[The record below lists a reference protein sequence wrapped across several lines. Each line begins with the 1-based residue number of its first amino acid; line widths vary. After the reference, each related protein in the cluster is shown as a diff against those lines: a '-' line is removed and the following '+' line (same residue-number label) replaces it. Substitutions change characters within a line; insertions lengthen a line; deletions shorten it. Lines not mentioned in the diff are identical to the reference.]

1 MMRTASAP
9 DLSFGSEGFVDP
21 GAAHVRRIPQCFR
34 SHRAMAHLVANN
46 PQLFEP
52 RTNRVEDN
60 VAQWYPANRRP
71 TWVNAWQYQKRQLLR
86 DREQAAVARHAA
98 TMSSPDMRMTKTSPE
113 AVWKQMMRP
122 PAGSRVP
129 SGSFPNSFG
138 YSNGLVLEDP
148 FYDTV
153 LQPTPGTTQR
163 SGFY

>member
-1 MMRTASAP
+1 MMRTTSAP
-9 DLSFGSEGFVDP
+9 DLMGMDVGHSP
-21 GAAHVRRIPQCFR
+21 YVRRIPQCFR
-34 SHRAMAHLVANN
+34 SHRAMAHLVASN
-46 PQLFEP
+46 PNLFEP

-60 VAQWYPANRRP
+60 VAQWYPASRRP

-98 TMSSPDMRMTKTSPE
+98 MVSAPDMRMTKTSPE

-148 FYDTV
+148 FYDTK
-153 LQPTPGTTQR
+153 LDPGGSAMSTHG